1 MVISRNR
8 RIQMP
13 KIRIRHS
20 ENEIEL
26 DGDLDF
32 ISSHLK
38 SFYERLGLVG
48 GRTSPATLKQ
58 ELLSPEKNKQNTPV
72 PSPAEFYK
80 GKGQTD
86 GISQILIF
94 GKYLEQFMDKP
105 EFSRGDIN
113 ALVSQ
118 AKLSKDIH
126 SQFFT
131 NAVKQG
137 LLRAHNG
144 GKYSLTLS
152 AEEVIS
158 SM

>member
-1 MVISRNR
+1 
-8 RIQMP
+8 MP
-13 KIRIRHS
+13 KIRIRHG

-32 ISSHLK
+32 ITLHLK

-58 ELLSPEKNKQNTPV
+58 ELLSAEKPKQNTAI

-80 GKGQTD
+80 SKGRTD

-94 GKYLEQFMDKP
+94 GKYLEQFMEKP

-113 ALVSQ
+113 DVASQ

-126 SQFFT
+126 GQFFT

-144 GKYSLTLS
+144 GRYSLTLS

>member
-1 MVISRNR
+1 
-8 RIQMP
+8 MP
-13 KIRIRHS
+13 KIHIRHG

-26 DGDLDF
+26 DGEVDF
-32 ISSHLK
+32 IEQHLK

-48 GRTSPATLKQ
+48 GKTSPATLKQ
-58 ELLSPEKNKQNTPV
+58 ELLSNEKPKQSETI

-80 GKGQTD
+80 SKGRTD

-113 ALVSQ
+113 SLTSQ
-118 AKLSKDIH
+118 AKLPKDIH

-137 LLRAHNG
+137 LLRTHTG